1 MEAPYTKLTKG
12 LATTSWPI
20 VAIGDMYTIGIPE
33 GQGQSGSAV
42 ITYLTYNYKVELC
55 ITVSDPRKEGSCT
68 SQQELT
74 FAKCAVVST
83 VSNIF
88 RATKGVPREEGRVS
102 GHHWHIRVLHLGGG
116 QS

>member
-42 ITYLTYNYKVELC
+42 ITYLPYNLNYKVELC
-55 ITVSDPRKEGSCT
+55 IKLYQTLEKRVVESCT

-102 GHHWHIRVLHLGGG
+102 GHH
-116 QS
+116 

>member
-33 GQGQSGSAV
+33 GQGQSRNGKIPKSGSAV

-102 GHHWHIRVLHLGGG
+102 GHH
-116 QS
+116 